1 MITFII
7 PTLWR
12 STRIRETI
20 ESINKS
26 DRKDVE
32 LIIIDNLNSDFS
44 TNDPRVTVI
53 RVKNNI
59 YVNPAWNIGVTLA
72 KNEYV
77 CILNDDISLN
87 VDCLLNNFE
96 KFKEIDPDFGMIG
109 LHEDNINGVSSIN
122 YDNDNLELEE
132 LDCRTFGFGCMM
144 ILKRS
149 NYVQIPKVF
158 KVFFGDDYLY
168 YYNKDLKGRKIY
180 KIKGL
185 KTPGEVSITSKE
197 FEDTHMQQEHVY
209 WDNEIHNLNL
219 TTKNK

>member
-12 STRIRETI
+12 SNKIRETI

-26 DRKDVE
+26 DRQDIE
-32 LIIIDNLNSDFS
+32 LIIIDNLNSEYS
-44 TNDPRVTVI
+44 TNDPRITVI
-53 RVKNNI
+53 RAKNNI

-77 CILNDDISLN
+77 CILNDDITLN

-96 KFKEIDPDFGMIG
+96 KFKETDPDFGMIG
-109 LHEDNINGVSSIN
+109 LHKDNISGALSIN

-149 NYVQIPKVF
+149 NYVQIPTEF

-180 KIKGL
+180 KIRGL
-185 KTPGEVSITSKE
+185 KTPGEVSVTSKE
-197 FEDTHMQQEHVY
+197 FEDTHMQQEHAY
-209 WDNEIHNLNL
+209 WSDAIQDLI
-219 TTKNK
+219 TKNK

>member
-12 STRIRETI
+12 SNKIRETI

-26 DRKDVE
+26 DRQDIE
-32 LIIIDNLNSDFS
+32 LIIIDNLNSEYS
-44 TNDPRVTVI
+44 TNDPRITVI

-77 CILNDDISLN
+77 CILNDDITLN

-96 KFKEIDPDFGMIG
+96 KFKETDPDFGMIG
-109 LHEDNINGVSSIN
+109 LHKDNISDTRSIN

-149 NYVQIPKVF
+149 NYVQIPTVF

-180 KIKGL
+180 KIRGL
-185 KTPGEVSITSKE
+185 KTPGEVSVTSKE
-197 FEDTHMQQEHVY
+197 FEDTHMQQEHAY
-209 WDNEIHNLNL
+209 WSDAIQDLI
-219 TTKNK
+219 TKNK